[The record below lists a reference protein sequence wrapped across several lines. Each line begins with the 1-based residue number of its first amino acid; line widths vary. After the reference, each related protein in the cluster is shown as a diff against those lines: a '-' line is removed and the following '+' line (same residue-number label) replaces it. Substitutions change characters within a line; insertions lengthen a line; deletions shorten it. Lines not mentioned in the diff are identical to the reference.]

1 MAEKSR
7 IVVDGKFVVL
17 LVALVILATS
27 GSALLTSRL
36 LGQTAQEKV
45 IKEKVMDFGPRIEF
59 ETIVVNLQAL
69 NSRSNRYLRLKMVI
83 EFNNDKILKDI
94 DKYKTV
100 LQDKAIEILRC
111 KTAEELAGGDAQVNL
126 RQEIRKEFNE
136 ILPGDP
142 VTSIY
147 FIEFLIS

>member
-1 MAEKSR
+1 MAEKR

-36 LGQTAQEKV
+36 LGQPAQER
-45 IKEKVMDFGPRIEF
+45 ITKEKIPEFGPRIEF
-59 ETIVVNLQAL
+59 ETIIVNLQTL

-94 DKYKTV
+94 DKYNTV
-100 LQDKAIEILRC
+100 LQDKAIEILRG
-111 KTAEELAGGDAQVNL
+111 KTAEDLAGGDAQVKL
-126 RQEIRKEFNE
+126 RQEIRKAFNE
-136 ILPGDP
+136 ILPGAP

-147 FIEFLIS
+147 FIDFLIS

>member
-1 MAEKSR
+1 MAEKNR

-36 LGQTAQEKV
+36 LGSTGQEKV
-45 IKEKVMDFGPRIEF
+45 IKVKNPDFGPRIEF
-59 ETIVVNLQAL
+59 ETIVVNLQSL
-69 NSRSNRYLRLKMVI
+69 NSRSNRYLRLKMVL

-94 DKYKTV
+94 DKYKTI
-100 LQDKAIEILRC
+100 LQDKAIEILRN
-111 KTAEELAGGDAQVNL
+111 KTAEELAGGEAQVNL
-126 RQEIRKEFNE
+126 RQELRKEFNE